1 MVDLGSLARRA
12 KASGDGEAY
21 ASVAK
26 GPAYRLGV
34 GARASRGHEPAFF
47 VEVVL
52 DPFPD
57 RPKMEPGRL
66 RDQATIGERLRSRGY
81 DLSCDDAGVITCERA
96 LDGTDPEEELRE
108 VARLLTEDPRR
119 GRMLRRS

>member
-26 GPAYRLGV
+26 GPGYRLGV
-34 GARASRGHEPAFF
+34 GARASRGREAAFF

-57 RPKMEPGRL
+57 RPRLEPGRL
-66 RDQATIGERLRSRGY
+66 REQATIGERLRSRGY
-81 DLSCDDAGVITCERA
+81 DLCCDDAGVITCERA
-96 LDGTDPEEELRE
+96 LDRTDPEGELRE
-108 VARLLTEDPRR
+108 VARLLAEDARKEPA
-119 GRMLRRS
+119 LRRS